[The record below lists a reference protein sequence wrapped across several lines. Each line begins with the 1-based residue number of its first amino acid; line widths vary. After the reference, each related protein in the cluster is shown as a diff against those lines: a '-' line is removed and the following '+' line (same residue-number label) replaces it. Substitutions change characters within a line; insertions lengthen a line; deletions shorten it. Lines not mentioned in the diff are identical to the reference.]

1 MSVIAAVNQII
12 KKRVYNGKVEVLV
25 QWAVSWA
32 SVEDMAG
39 QSVSQIMDRRVRNGD
54 HEFLVNWSCSWIDI
68 GDELMKG
75 DLWQPFLDQEA
86 KDEADEAEE
95 APMSE
100 EVKKVKPPKRSLNDV
115 AVGTR
120 RSVRNRGAQ

>member
-12 KKRVYNGKVEVLV
+12 KKRHQNGKVEVLV

-32 SVEDMAG
+32 SVNEMAG
-39 QSVSQIMDRRVRNGD
+39 QSVSQIMGTRVRNGNY
-54 HEFLVNWSCSWIDI
+54 EFLVNWSCSWIDI

-95 APMSE
+95 APDSE

-115 AVGTR
+115 AIGVR
-120 RSVRNRGAQ
+120 RSVRSKGTH

>member
-12 KKRVYNGKVEVLV
+12 KKRQRNGKVDVLV

-32 SVEDMAG
+32 SVDDMTG
-39 QSVSQIMDRRVRNGD
+39 QGVSQIMDTRVRNGRY
-54 HEFLVNWSCSWIDI
+54 EFLVNWSCSWIDI
-68 GDELMKG
+68 DDELMKG

-86 KDEADEAEE
+86 KEEADEAER
-95 APMSE
+95 APKSD
-100 EVKKVKPPKRSLNDV
+100 EVREVRATKRSLNDV

-120 RSVRNRGAQ
+120 RSDRKRSVQ

>member
-12 KKRVYNGKVEVLV
+12 KKRRYNGKVDVLV

-32 SVEDMAG
+32 SVDDMTG
-39 QSVSQIMDRRVRNGD
+39 QGVSQIMDTRVRNGRY
-54 HEFLVNWSCSWIDI
+54 EFLVNWSCSWIDI
-68 GDELMKG
+68 DDELMKG

-86 KDEADEAEE
+86 KEEADEAER
-95 APMSE
+95 APKSDEMR
-100 EVKKVKPPKRSLNDV
+100 EVRATKRSLNDV

>member
-1 MSVIAAVNQII
+1 
-12 KKRVYNGKVEVLV
+12 VLV

-32 SVEDMAG
+32 SVNEMAG
-39 QSVSQIMDRRVRNGD
+39 QSVSQIMGTRVRDGNQ
-54 HEFLVNWSCSWIDI
+54 EFLVNWSCSWIDI

-86 KDEADEAEE
+86 KDEADEADE
-95 APMSE
+95 APSPE
-100 EVKKVKPPKRSLNDV
+100 ELEKVKATKRSLNSV

-120 RSVRNRGAQ
+120 RSLRGKVTHEIA